1 MPRDR
6 VFLWIVRFL
15 RDVGRGRIPSMSLA
29 RRVRR
34 SRGFTL
40 LEALLTVV
48 IISIIGTVAFRGVN
62 SFGKSLESQ
71 RSSQSQTVALDGTV
85 DRMFSS
91 ANSSVSV
98 FTPSSCGGTGSGDGV
113 ACSEVRFY
121 GKDSS
126 GGAHYWGFAWDSLS
140 GKLTEYKNLS
150 GPDVPLS
157 SGVSVGSMSDVTDFK
172 VIPTSATTWAA
183 LNSFSGVVSKENRLL
198 GNSVDPNGRV
208 VGGNRTMNVS
218 IASGPQVREA
228 ILLSRDAV
236 FSEDV
241 VNFQIKTPNVSTS
254 LSCSDP
260 LCSFTFA
267 SSASASH
274 SSQFTDLNF
283 GQYVPYLGATTPWA
297 ATACTNAFGVTVAT
311 VGVGTGSGD
320 AYSVSVTPKIYGTCT
335 FTVANA
341 AGVSTT
347 ETIIVGGSPGDSLT
361 LLPSAVTLG
370 SNQSAG
376 FVVTETGPIVTRNY
390 LVFPSGSGSGGFNST
405 CSPANVSVN
414 PSTGVASTVGLAS
427 VAVNTTCTVAVY
439 DSAYSLSNPYTSGL
453 IAVETVNLVA
463 PSSVPPIPVPKPPV
477 VPVGIV
483 PPGTGVTPPVDTGCL
498 NTTVGRPGTS
508 CTTPPPINI
517 RPPVTP
523 CTVDAAGFCTVI
535 ASRTS
540 NVLSTRAFCTQPP
553 PVAGYFYNYLTGT
566 FTINYNTYS
575 VGAFLGSSTLTVT
588 LGPDG
593 ACGTGQLYAWTGSGN
608 PSKVFNDSLLPDS
621 TYP

>member
-1 MPRDR
+1 M
-6 VFLWIVRFL
+6 L
-15 RDVGRGRIPSMSLA
+15 LA

-62 SFGKSLESQ
+62 SLGKTLESQ
-71 RSSQSQTVALDGTV
+71 RSSQSQTVAIDGTV

-113 ACSEVRFY
+113 VCSEVRFY
-121 GKDSS
+121 GKDVS
-126 GGAHYWGFAWDSLS
+126 GGAHFWGFGWDSLS

-150 GPDVPLS
+150 GPDAPLS
-157 SGVSVGSMSDVTDFK
+157 SGISVGSVSDVTDFK
-172 VIPTSATTWAA
+172 VTPTSATTWAA

-198 GNSVDPNGRV
+198 GNSADPNGRV
-208 VGGNRTMNVS
+208 VGGNRTVNVS
-218 IASGPQVREA
+218 LSSGPQVREA

-241 VNFQIKTPNVSTS
+241 VNFQIKTPNVATL

-260 LCSFTFA
+260 SCSFTFA
-267 SSASASH
+267 SAADAPH
-274 SSQFTDLNF
+274 ASQFTDLNF

-297 ATACTNAFGVTVAT
+297 STACTNAFGVTVAT
-311 VGVGTGSGD
+311 VGAGTGSGD
-320 AYSVSVTPKIYGTCT
+320 AYSVSVTPKIFGTCT

-347 ETIIVGGSPGDSLT
+347 ETITVGGSPGDSLT

-483 PPGTGVTPPVDTGCL
+483 PPGTGVTPPVVTGVVPTPAPTPACFA
-498 NTTVGRPGTS
+498 NAAARVIGACSTPAP
-508 CTTPPPINI
+508 TPPPINI

-540 NVLSTRAFCTQPP
+540 NVLSTRAFCVQPAP
-553 PVAGYFYNYLTGT
+553 RAGFTYNYLTGT
-566 FTINYNTYS
+566 LTIVYDTYS
-575 VGAFLGSSTLTVT
+575 AGAFLGSSTLTVT
-588 LGPDG
+588 FGPNG
-593 ACGTGQLYAWTGSGN
+593 ACGTGQVYAWTGVGN